1 MENTVLKNKTRNSSF
16 EILRLAAML
25 MIIVSHIY
33 AGTQGGEQF
42 STSNK
47 VIYILTNS
55 LFGAGLG
62 VIIFMLLSGYFLIK
76 FSVQKLFKFISMT
89 WVCSVFSL
97 IIAIVFSLITKT
109 PLFSII
115 TKISVLKRFVP
126 LSTNEYWYLSAYVCL
141 LLLSPFINKAINAL
155 SKKSFTILVS
165 IIIFCFFMLP
175 SILYFDIMGDKGK
188 GLITMI
194 SCYLIGAYF
203 SKYKINFKKKTLLTA
218 LCISYFISTVLNF
231 QREIIK

>member
-42 STSNK
+42 STANK

-76 FSVQKLFKFISMT
+76 FSEQKLFKFISMT

-97 IIAIVFSLITKT
+97 IIAIVF
-109 PLFSII
+109 
-115 TKISVLKRFVP
+115 R
-126 LSTNEYWYLSAYVCL
+126 
-141 LLLSPFINKAINAL
+141 
-155 SKKSFTILVS
+155 
-165 IIIFCFFMLP
+165 
-175 SILYFDIMGDKGK
+175 
-188 GLITMI
+188 
-194 SCYLIGAYF
+194 
-203 SKYKINFKKKTLLTA
+203 
-218 LCISYFISTVLNF
+218 
-231 QREIIK
+231 

>member
-42 STSNK
+42 STANK

-76 FSVQKLFKFISMT
+76 FSEQKLFKFISMT

-97 IIAIVFSLITKT
+97 IIAIVFFANNKNTFIQHYHKNICFKKVRSLI
-109 PLFSII
+109 
-115 TKISVLKRFVP
+115 
-126 LSTNEYWYLSAYVCL
+126 
-141 LLLSPFINKAINAL
+141 
-155 SKKSFTILVS
+155 
-165 IIIFCFFMLP
+165 
-175 SILYFDIMGDKGK
+175 
-188 GLITMI
+188 
-194 SCYLIGAYF
+194 
-203 SKYKINFKKKTLLTA
+203 YK
-218 LCISYFISTVLNF
+218 
-231 QREIIK
+231 

>member
-1 MENTVLKNKTRNSSF
+1 MENTVLKKKTRNSSF

-42 STSNK
+42 STANK

-76 FSVQKLFKFISMT
+76 FSEQKLFKFISMT

-97 IIAIVFSLITKT
+97 IIAIVYSNRFFAHNKNTFIQHYHKNICFKKVRSLI
-109 PLFSII
+109 
-115 TKISVLKRFVP
+115 
-126 LSTNEYWYLSAYVCL
+126 
-141 LLLSPFINKAINAL
+141 
-155 SKKSFTILVS
+155 
-165 IIIFCFFMLP
+165 
-175 SILYFDIMGDKGK
+175 
-188 GLITMI
+188 
-194 SCYLIGAYF
+194 
-203 SKYKINFKKKTLLTA
+203 YK
-218 LCISYFISTVLNF
+218 
-231 QREIIK
+231 